1 MTYKEAL
8 DKGVIIL
15 ESERIADAKIDAW
28 LLLSFVSEM
37 TKAQYF
43 LKQTEQIDQ
52 LTLYKYQDVLYKR
65 AQHIPLQHIT
75 GEQDFMGINFWVN
88 EHVLIPRQDTETLVE
103 EALKVIPSGSH
114 VLDLCTGSG
123 CVIISLVVLGQGITG
138 IGVDVSDEALAVAKD
153 NGNRLTGGRVDFV
166 KGDLWQ
172 PVTGKFN
179 AIVSNPPY
187 IRTADIEE
195 LTTEVKDHEPRLA
208 LDGTEDGLFFYREI
222 TAHAREYLNDG
233 GWLLVEIGYD
243 QGPDV
248 YALFV
253 ENGFKDVEV
262 VKDLAG
268 NNRVVK
274 GHLEV

>member
-1 MTYKEAL
+1 MTFKQAL
-8 DKGVIIL
+8 EKGIKLL
-15 ESERIADAKIDAW
+15 ETEKIVDAKIDAW
-28 LLLSFVSEM
+28 YLLSFVSQL
-37 TKAQYF
+37 TKAKYF
-43 LKQTEQIDQ
+43 LVQNEEIDE
-52 LTLYKYQDVLYKR
+52 LTLFKYKEALLKR
-65 AQHIPLQHIT
+65 AERVPLQHIT
-75 GEQDFMGINFWVN
+75 GEQEFMGINFWVN

-103 EALKVIPSGSH
+103 EALKVTPSGSH

-138 IGVDVSDEALAVAKD
+138 AGIDISDEAIAVARD
-153 NGNRLTGGRVDFV
+153 NGNRLAPGRIDFI
-166 KGDLWQ
+166 KGNLWN
-172 PVTGKFN
+172 PVLGKYN
-179 AIVSNPPY
+179 TIVSNPPY
-187 IRTADIEE
+187 IRTEDINGLAE
-195 LTTEVKDHEPRLA
+195 EVKDHEPLIA

-222 TAHAREYLNDG
+222 VGHAADYLACD

-262 VKDLAG
+262 VNDLAG

-274 GHLEV
+274 GHL

>member
-1 MTYKEAL
+1 MTFKQAL
-8 DKGVIIL
+8 DRGIKLL
-15 ESERIADAKIDAW
+15 ESEHIPDARIDAW
-28 LLLSFVSEM
+28 LLLSYVSQM

-43 LKQTEQIDQ
+43 MKQNDSMDE
-52 LTLYKYQDVLYKR
+52 LTLYKYKDVLLKR
-65 AQHIPLQHIT
+65 ASHEPLQHIT
-75 GEQDFMGINFWVN
+75 GEQDFMGITFWVN

-123 CVIISLVVLGQGITG
+123 CIVISLAVLGQGITG
-138 IGVDVSDEALAVAKD
+138 TGVDISEEALAVARD
-153 NGNRLTGGRVDFV
+153 NGNRLVDSKVDFI
-166 KGDLWQ
+166 KGNLFE
-172 PVTGKFN
+172 PVTGKFS

-187 IRTADIEE
+187 IRSKDIEC
-195 LTTEVKDHEPRLA
+195 LAIEVKDHEPRIA
-208 LDGTEDGLFFYREI
+208 LDGYEDGLFFYRQI
-222 TAHAREYLNDG
+222 TARAKDYLTED
-233 GWLLVEIGYD
+233 GWLLVEIGFD

-248 YALFV
+248 YALFI

-274 GHLEV
+274 GHR

>member
-1 MTYKEAL
+1 MTFKQAL
-8 DKGVIIL
+8 DKGVLIL

-43 LKQTEQIDQ
+43 LRKNETIDQ
-52 LTLYKYQDVLYKR
+52 LTLYKYQDVLLKR
-65 AQHIPLQHIT
+65 ATHIPVQHIT
-75 GEQDFMGINFWVN
+75 GEQDFMGISFWVN

-123 CVIISLVVLGQGITG
+123 CVIISLVVLGQGVTG
-138 IGVDVSDEALAVAKD
+138 IGVDICEDALAVAID
-153 NGNRLTGGRVDFV
+153 NGNRLVGRKVDFV
-166 KGDLWQ
+166 RGNLWQ
-172 PVTGKFN
+172 SVTGKFN

-187 IRTADIEE
+187 IRTSDIKD
-195 LTTEVKDHEPRLA
+195 LSSEVKDHEPRLA

-253 ENGFKDVEV
+253 EHGFKDVQV

-274 GHLEV
+274 GHL